1 MPSLSRVQHLMQYMP
16 WGAFDAVVREQRT
29 DRWCKGFASR
39 QHLQA
44 MAYAQLSGAA
54 SLRELECAFNPHQW
68 RLGQLARGPIRRTT
82 LADANGQRSPAPFEA
97 AARALMQQ
105 LGRQARTQ
113 RKQMLYLLDSTTIR
127 LCGRGFEWTQAHA
140 TRDPGL
146 KLHVMYEAHEQHV
159 QLHEITASNVN
170 DIKVA
175 RNWPIEAGA
184 TYVFD
189 KAYCDYAWW
198 ARIQEGGA
206 RLVTRAKTNAA
217 LQPVRRRRIPAQAR
231 GLILGDSLE
240 RFAHT
245 SNRGGHRNAYG
256 GLIRR
261 IEVAREDDAPLVLLT
276 NDLKST
282 ATQIAQLYK
291 QRWGVELLFKWIK
304 QHLQVKRFLGRSAN
318 AVRIQLLVA
327 LIVYLLVL
335 LYRNRHQ
342 PQRSLWLVLAELRH
356 GLLMPLHENLSW
368 WHKHRQRMAYIAA
381 VQPSLL

>member
-175 RNWPIEAGA
+175 RKLAHRGRRDVRVRQSLLRLRLVGANTRGWRAAGDAGQDQRGAAAGA
-184 TYVFD
+184 
-189 KAYCDYAWW
+189 
-198 ARIQEGGA
+198 
-206 RLVTRAKTNAA
+206 
-217 LQPVRRRRIPAQAR
+217 PPAHPGPGPR
-231 GLILGDSLE
+231 PHPG
-240 RFAHT
+240 
-245 SNRGGHRNAYG
+245 
-256 GLIRR
+256 
-261 IEVAREDDAPLVLLT
+261 
-276 NDLKST
+276 
-282 ATQIAQLYK
+282 
-291 QRWGVELLFKWIK
+291 
-304 QHLQVKRFLGRSAN
+304 
-318 AVRIQLLVA
+318 
-327 LIVYLLVL
+327 
-335 LYRNRHQ
+335 
-342 PQRSLWLVLAELRH
+342 
-356 GLLMPLHENLSW
+356 
-368 WHKHRQRMAYIAA
+368 
-381 VQPSLL
+381 